1 MHIKNLFVT
10 AALALSL
17 SVPALAAESDS
28 NAVLKQQLEKMLG
41 SKPDRI
47 SKAPID
53 GILEVAYGMN
63 IFYVTADGHYLLH
76 GQMYDL
82 NSRTNL
88 TEQRLSSERVT
99 ALKDLDKSSMI
110 VYKAK
115 GKEKHVIT
123 VFTDIDCPY
132 CRKLHEGMKQMNDL
146 GITVRYLA
154 FPRAGVGSPSYYK
167 AESVWCAADRN
178 QAMDDAKLR
187 GKVVQKRCDDSPVK
201 AQYELGQKIGVTGT
215 PAIILDN
222 GKLMP
227 GYAPPQKLAAML
239 DQARN

>member
-1 MHIKNLFVT
+1 MYIKKLFAAAVLAMCFSIT
-10 AALALSL
+10 AHATDVDASASL
-17 SVPALAAESDS
+17 SQS
-28 NAVLKQQLEKMLG
+28 LEKTFG
-41 SKPDRI
+41 SKPDSL
-47 SKAPID
+47 SKAPVD
-53 GILEVAYGMN
+53 GFYEVMYGTD
-63 IFYVTADGHYLLH
+63 IFYVSADGKYLLH

-82 NSRTNL
+82 KTRTNL
-88 TEQRLSSERVT
+88 TEDTLSGLRLKEMKGV
-99 ALKDLDKSSMI
+99 DESSMI

-154 FPRAGVGSPSYYK
+154 FPRAGINSPSYFH

-178 QAMDDAKLR
+178 KAMDDAKLH
-187 GKVVQKRCDDSPVK
+187 GKFVTKTCDDSPVK
-201 AQYELGQKIGVTGT
+201 AQFELGQKMGVTGT
-215 PAIILDN
+215 PSIILSN
-222 GKLMP
+222 GKLVP

-239 DQARN
+239 DKKVN